1 MSNKPVV
8 IEFKRDRDGYGKGER
23 FVVASFAKA
32 EELYPGAMVVSYE
45 DGTPF
50 EKPKPSAPAA
60 GVDTKVAEPAA
71 AHALKATDPAKIE
84 AEVVNS

>member
-23 FVVASFAKA
+23 FVVASQAKA
-32 EELYPGAMVVSYE
+32 EELYPGATVISYE

-60 GVDTKVAEPAA
+60 DTSPKVAEPMAA
-71 AHALKATDPAKIE
+71 PAVKATEPAKGE
-84 AEVVNS
+84 AEVATS